1 MKLKKIASLV
11 LAGLMAVSMLA
22 GCGDNSSSNNNGTVV
37 EPGNSTIIVDAAN
50 DAQDPANKVKVTF
63 TSDAKLL
70 SALQD
75 AIELKAVDFD
85 AIQKLT
91 GAKVVSSLPA
101 LNASAPSA
109 ADEVVDTM
117 LVVKEVRGALNETA
131 AAKMAGKEVNE
142 IVKTLQ
148 KNTLGNN
155 ATAGTKYYACSYEGT
170 IVMASSTDIAGHV
183 TYYVA
188 GTITRT
194 AAKKTLER

>member
-75 AIELKAVDFD
+75 AIELKAVNFD
-85 AIQKLT
+85 DIQKLT
-91 GAKVVSSLPA
+91 GANVVRQFTTLTANDTSP
-101 LNASAPSA
+101 
-109 ADEVVDTM
+109 DEVVETM
-117 LVVKEVRGALNETA
+117 LVVDKVSGALNETA
-131 AAKMAGKEVNE
+131 AAKMAGKAVNE
-142 IVKTLQ
+142 IVNDLK
-148 KNTLGNN
+148 KNTLSDSDK
-155 ATAGTKYYACSYEGT
+155 AGTKYYAYSYEGT
-170 IVMASSTDIAGHV
+170 IVMASSTDIAGNV

>member
-75 AIELKAVDFD
+75 AIELKVVDFD

-91 GAKVVSSLPA
+91 GANVVAQLPTLKA
-101 LNASAPSA
+101 TDTSP
-109 ADEVVDTM
+109 DEVVETM
-117 LVVKEVRGALNETA
+117 LVVREVRDALNETA
-131 AAKMAGKEVNE
+131 AAKMAGKVVNE
-142 IVKTLQ
+142 IVDDLQ
-148 KNTLGNN
+148 KNTLNDKDP
-155 ATAGTKYYACSYEGT
+155 AGTKYYACSYEGT

>member
-70 SALQD
+70 SALQG
-75 AIELKAVDFD
+75 AIELKTPNAD
-85 AIQKLT
+85 AIKKLT
-91 GAKVVSSLPA
+91 GAEVVSSLPDLTA
-101 LNASAPSA
+101 NDTS
-109 ADEVVDTM
+109 ADEVVETM
-117 LVVKEVRGALNETA
+117 LVVGEVPGALNETA

-142 IVKTLQ
+142 IVKNLK
-148 KNTLGNN
+148 KNTLNN
-155 ATAGTKYYACSYEGT
+155 SDPAGTKYYAYSYEGT
-170 IVMASSTDIAGHV
+170 IVMASSTDIAGNV

>member
-50 DAQDPANKVKVTF
+50 DAQDPANDVKVTF

-70 SALQD
+70 SALQG
-75 AIELKAVDFD
+75 AIELKTTDYFNT
-85 AIQKLT
+85 IKKLT
-91 GAKVVSSLPA
+91 GANVVDKFTSLKA
-101 LNASAPSA
+101 NDDS
-109 ADEVVDTM
+109 ADEVVETR
-117 LVVKEVRGALNETA
+117 LVVEAVTGALNETA
-131 AAKMAGKEVNE
+131 AAKMAGKKVNE
-142 IVKTLQ
+142 IVKTLE
-148 KNTLGNN
+148 KNTLDKDT
-155 ATAGTKYYACSYEGT
+155 TAGTKYYAYSYEGT
-170 IVMASSTDIAGHV
+170 IVMASSTDITGNV

>member
-91 GAKVVSSLPA
+91 GANVVAQLPTLTA
-101 LNASAPSA
+101 NDTSP
-109 ADEVVDTM
+109 DEVVDTM
-117 LVVKEVRGALNETA
+117 LVVGEVPNALNETA
-131 AAKMAGKEVNE
+131 AAKMAGKVVNE
-142 IVKTLQ
+142 IVEDLQ
-148 KNTLGNN
+148 KNTLRD
-155 ATAGTKYYACSYEGT
+155 TDKAGTKYYACSYEGT

-183 TYYVA
+183 TYHVA

>member
-22 GCGDNSSSNNNGTVV
+22 GCGDNSSNNNGTVV

-85 AIQKLT
+85 GIRMLT
-91 GAKVVSSLPA
+91 GANVVAQLPTLKA
-101 LNASAPSA
+101 TDTSP
-109 ADEVVDTM
+109 DEVVETM
-117 LVVKEVRGALNETA
+117 LVVREVRDALNETA
-131 AAKMAGKEVNE
+131 AAKMAGKVVNE
-142 IVKTLQ
+142 IVEDLK
-148 KNTLGNN
+148 KNTLNDN
-155 ATAGTKYYACSYEGT
+155 ATAGTKYYAYSYEGT

-183 TYYVA
+183 TYHVA

>member
-50 DAQDPANKVKVTF
+50 DAQDPANDVKVTF

-70 SALQD
+70 SALQG
-75 AIELKAVDFD
+75 AIELKTPDFD
-85 AIQKLT
+85 AIKKLT
-91 GAKVVSSLPA
+91 GAEVVPSLPD
-101 LNASAPSA
+101 LNASDTS
-109 ADEVVDTM
+109 ADEVVETR
-117 LVVKEVRGALNETA
+117 LVVEKVTGALNETA
-131 AAKMAGKEVNE
+131 AAKMAGKKVNE
-142 IVKTLQ
+142 IVKELK
-148 KNTLGNN
+148 KNTLADE
-155 ATAGTKYYACSYEGT
+155 ATAGTKYYAYSYEGT
-170 IVMASSTDIAGHV
+170 IVMASSTDIAGNV

>member
-75 AIELKAVDFD
+75 AIELKKGDFD

-91 GAKVVSSLPA
+91 GANVVTQFTTLTAGDTSP
-101 LNASAPSA
+101 
-109 ADEVVDTM
+109 DEVVETM
-117 LVVKEVRGALNETA
+117 LVVDKVSGALNETA
-131 AAKMAGKEVNE
+131 AAKMAGKAVNE
-142 IVKTLQ
+142 IVNDLK
-148 KNTLGNN
+148 KNTLSDSDK
-155 ATAGTKYYACSYEGT
+155 AGTKYYAYSYEGT
-170 IVMASSTDIAGHV
+170 IVMASSTDIAGNV

>member
-75 AIELKAVDFD
+75 AIELKAVNFD
-85 AIQKLT
+85 DIQKLT
-91 GAKVVSSLPA
+91 GANVVRQFTTLTANDTSP
-101 LNASAPSA
+101 
-109 ADEVVDTM
+109 DEVVETM
-117 LVVKEVRGALNETA
+117 LVVGEVPNALNETA
-131 AAKMAGKEVNE
+131 AAKMAGKVVNE
-142 IVKTLQ
+142 IVEDLK
-148 KNTLGNN
+148 KNTLSDN
-155 ATAGTKYYACSYEGT
+155 AKAGTKYYACSYEGT
-170 IVMASSTDIAGHV
+170 IVMASSTDIAGNV

>member
-50 DAQDPANKVKVTF
+50 DAQDPANDVKVTF

-70 SALQD
+70 SALQG
-75 AIELKAVDFD
+75 AIELKTVDFD

-91 GAKVVSSLPA
+91 GANVVKQLSTLTATDTS
-101 LNASAPSA
+101 
-109 ADEVVDTM
+109 ADEVVETM
-117 LVVKEVRGALNETA
+117 LVVREVTGALNETA
-131 AAKMAGKEVNE
+131 AAKMAGDVVDDIVQNLKE
-142 IVKTLQ
+142 
-148 KNTLGNN
+148 NTL
-155 ATAGTKYYACSYEGT
+155 ADDAKAGTKYYAYSYEGT
-170 IVMASSTDIAGHV
+170 IVMASSTDIAGNV

>member
-22 GCGDNSSSNNNGTVV
+22 GCGDNSSNNNGTVV

-85 AIQKLT
+85 GIRMLT
-91 GAKVVSSLPA
+91 GANVVAQLPTLKA
-101 LNASAPSA
+101 TDTSP
-109 ADEVVDTM
+109 DEVVDTM
-117 LVVKEVRGALNETA
+117 LVVREVTGALNETA

-194 AAKKTLER
+194 AAMKTLER